1 MGDKNEQLHFE
12 EVNATEYYNL
22 FKFLTEVSKLWL
34 EQQLKEIRPMI
45 NARNKGKLKFD
56 LN

>member
-45 NARNKGKLKFD
+45 NAINKGKLKFD